1 MRLLAA
7 AVNSYWFLQV
17 DQINRTEKTF
27 PEIAMPN
34 SLIKPVENATISGKS
49 LPVNQILAGDCR
61 EVLATL
67 PSNSV
72 DLIFADP
79 PYNLQLKN
87 DLYRPNLSHVDAV
100 NDDWDKFSSFAE
112 YDRFTLEWLSACRE
126 VLKDTGTIFV
136 IGSYHNIYRVGSIM
150 QDLGFWI
157 LNDIIWLKSNPM
169 PNFRG
174 TRFCNAHETILWA
187 AKSEKLT
194 KYVFN
199 YKAMKAGNEDLQ
211 MRSDWRLP
219 ICTGEERRKHNGEK
233 AHTTQKP
240 EALLYRIICA
250 CSNQG
255 DVVLDPFFG
264 TGTTGAVAKK
274 LRRKWI
280 GIEKE
285 ATYRQVAELRIAE
298 IVPPLVEDE
307 TFPAS
312 LDAPKM
318 KIAFSLLLEYGL
330 IEAGFELRLGKSEHL
345 AIVQEDGT
353 LVCNGKRGSI
363 HKLAA
368 ILYAKPSCNGWE
380 HWLYQCKITGEYLLL
395 DTLRE
400 KMRAVFEGEGDQNSS
415 KKPLP
420 ESLTHA

>member
-1 MRLLAA
+1 MPKSL
-7 AVNSYWFLQV
+7 VKQV
-17 DQINRTEKTF
+17 EYGSDCC
-27 PEIAMPN
+27 
-34 SLIKPVENATISGKS
+34 KS
-49 LPVNQILAGDCR
+49 LPINQVLAGDCR
-61 EVLATL
+61 EVLRKF
-67 PSNSV
+67 PSKSV

-79 PYNLQLKN
+79 PYNMQLKN

-100 NDDWDKFSSFAE
+100 TDDWDKFSSFAE
-112 YDRFTLEWLSACRE
+112 YDRFTREWLVACKE
-126 VLKDTGTIFV
+126 VMKDTGTLFV

-187 AKSEKLT
+187 AKSEKQT

-199 YKAMKAGNEDLQ
+199 YQALKAGNEDLQ

-219 ICTGEERRKHNGEK
+219 ICTGEERRKLNGEK

-240 EALLYRIICA
+240 EALLHRIIRA

-285 ATYRQVAELRIAE
+285 ETYRQVAELRIAE
-298 IVPPLVEDE
+298 AVPPLVPDE
-307 TFPAS
+307 TLPAS

-318 KIAFSLLLEYGL
+318 KIAFALLLEYGL
-330 IEAGFELRLGKSEHL
+330 IEAGFELRLGKSEHS
-345 AIVQEDGT
+345 ATVYEDGT

-368 ILYAKPSCNGWE
+368 ILYGKPSCNGWE
-380 HWLYQCKITGEYLLL
+380 HWHYQSKITGEYLPL

-400 KMRAVFEGEGDQNSS
+400 KMRGLLEGDSALEVREQAAS
-415 KKPLP
+415 
-420 ESLTHA
+420 ESFVHV